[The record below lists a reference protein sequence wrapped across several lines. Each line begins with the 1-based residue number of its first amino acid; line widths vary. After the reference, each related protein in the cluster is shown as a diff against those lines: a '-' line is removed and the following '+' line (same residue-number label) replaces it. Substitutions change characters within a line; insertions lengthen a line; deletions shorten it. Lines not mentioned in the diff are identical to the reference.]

1 MFIDEITLH
10 LKAGRGGNGVLRW
23 RTEKGKDSAGPSGG
37 NGGKGGDVW
46 VTAVRDLGILARYRE
61 SKVFSAGDGEGGM
74 RDSKQG
80 STGKDLEI
88 AVPIGSR
95 VKNLTTGFSVELLE
109 EGERKKILTGG
120 RGGLGNEFFKSSTN
134 TSPREHTD
142 GEDGGEAD
150 FLIELLLVVDYALIG
165 LPNAGKSSLLNS
177 LTNAKSK
184 VGAFAFTTLEP
195 HLGDLHGL
203 ILADIPG
210 LIEGASE
217 GKGLGHKFLRHIE
230 RTRALL
236 HLVSA
241 EEADPLATYEI
252 VRSEIGHYNK
262 AMLEKPEIVLLTK
275 TDAVSESEAEA
286 DAKLKVLEKAG
297 LKVLSVS
304 ILDDASVKRL
314 SDYLTNPHNA

>member
-10 LKAGRGGNGVLRW
+10 LKAGRGGDGVLRW
-23 RTEKGKDSAGPSGG
+23 RHEKGKDSAGPSGG

-46 VTAVRDLGILARYRE
+46 VKAVRDLGILTRYRE
-61 SKVFSAGDGEGGM
+61 AKVFAATDGIDGM

-80 STGKDLEI
+80 AAGEDLEI

-95 VKNLTTGFSVELLE
+95 VKNLSTGFSVELLE

-134 TSPREHTD
+134 TSPKEHTD
-142 GEDGGEAD
+142 GEDGEEAD
-150 FLIELLLVVDYALIG
+150 FFIELLLVVDYALIG
-165 LPNAGKSSLLNS
+165 LPNAGKSSLLNA

-195 HLGDLHGL
+195 HLGDLYGL
-203 ILADIPG
+203 VLADIPG

-230 RTRALL
+230 RTKALL

-241 EEADPLATYEI
+241 EEEDPAKTYEI
-252 VRSEIGHYNK
+252 VRREIGHYNK

-275 TDAVSESEAEA
+275 SDSVTPSELAAKAEA
-286 DAKLKVLEKAG
+286 LKRVNPD
-297 LKVLSVS
+297 VHTVSV
-304 ILDDASVKRL
+304 LDDASLKRL
-314 SDYLTNPHNA
+314 SDYLTQRHV